1 MSNKSKEKES
11 VKHLEE
17 VKSKTSDEKLKEKI
31 DKKLSYINKP
41 LSK

>member
-1 MSNKSKEKES
+1 MSDKSKEKES
-11 VKHLEE
+11 IKHLNE
-17 VKSKTSDEKLKEKI
+17 VKSNTSDQKLKEKI